1 MIEVA
6 SCVGTVKYIR
16 RGISAI
22 SYEIALDTNSI
33 TSDGET
39 GEFLTTNLGN
49 FRFIKHVGGDSEEQQ
64 DVCSTY
70 NYLVMFIGSGGTCI
84 MMKYP
89 NGTGGYKYSTFRG
102 NCSISDA
109 MEACNVSE
117 GSIRLIKFFWYDK
130 PIKVDDSYDYID
142 KLCRNLGV
150 PSDDMQLK
158 ILASNTLTV
167 VRNGVDGEKGDKGDP
182 GTAGARGSSGPIWRQ
197 HVGFVSATA
206 DAPYQY
212 YTGSNDERFLDVVL
226 LDKVWYRCLKSYK
239 STGTDDVRNTTT
251 GKEFA
256 NYWTSA
262 DMANFTFIA
271 TQFLLADNAKI
282 NLFGSNEINL
292 YDDNENGTLFASF
305 RVPSSK
311 NQFEGDQGKYVLW
324 IGAEN
329 PVNAPYY
336 VRKDGVANMN
346 RCYLG
351 QVSVAKNRNK
361 WYFEDATNAGIYYG
375 EEYNDGSE
383 NKDDFHPYTRSVWL
397 TDRGYTFGLC
407 GDNAIYEQTGWG
419 GYVKMWQMNGYDII
433 GDDYNKKYP
442 KLNEAA
448 IEIRKSLKDLP
459 SQVPAYDCI
468 GIDMSVIGNT
478 KADSIGID
486 IGTFNGQNSIGLRI
500 TSKGGTKNN
509 HAIQIETGDIA
520 GLRPYIR
527 EVSVSTTL
535 DIYDHTIYCTN
546 SGDITLTL
554 PSLPIKGQEYLII
567 QGNGRVN
574 INASHAFFGQGADG
588 KSKSW
593 YSGSTN
599 QYSWLVFTG
608 SVWVVQYVNH

>member
-1 MIEVA
+1 
-6 SCVGTVKYIR
+6 
-16 RGISAI
+16 
-22 SYEIALDTNSI
+22 
-33 TSDGET
+33 
-39 GEFLTTNLGN
+39 
-49 FRFIKHVGGDSEEQQ
+49 
-64 DVCSTY
+64 
-70 NYLVMFIGSGGTCI
+70 
-84 MMKYP
+84 
-89 NGTGGYKYSTFRG
+89 
-102 NCSISDA
+102 
-109 MEACNVSE
+109 
-117 GSIRLIKFFWYDK
+117 
-130 PIKVDDSYDYID
+130 
-142 KLCRNLGV
+142 
-150 PSDDMQLK
+150 
-158 ILASNTLTV
+158 
-167 VRNGVDGEKGDKGDP
+167 
-182 GTAGARGSSGPIWRQ
+182 
-197 HVGFVSATA
+197 
-206 DAPYQY
+206 
-212 YTGSNDERFLDVVL
+212 
-226 LDKVWYRCLKSYK
+226 
-239 STGTDDVRNTTT
+239 
-251 GKEFA
+251 
-256 NYWTSA
+256 
-262 DMANFTFIA
+262 
-271 TQFLLADNAKI
+271 
-282 NLFGSNEINL
+282 
-292 YDDNENGTLFASF
+292 
-305 RVPSSK
+305 
-311 NQFEGDQGKYVLW
+311 
-324 IGAEN
+324 
-329 PVNAPYY
+329 
-336 VRKDGVANMN
+336 MN

-351 QVSVAKNRNK
+351 QVAVVKNRNK

-397 TDRGYTFGLC
+397 ADRGYTFGLC

-574 INASHAFFGQGADG
+574 INASHVQMVKVSLGTPVALT
-588 KSKSW
+588 
-593 YSGSTN
+593 STA
-599 QYSWLVFTG
+599 G
-608 SVWVVQYVNH
+608 

>member
-22 SYEIALDTNSI
+22 SYEIALDTNSV
-33 TSDGET
+33 TADGNT
-39 GEFLTTNLGN
+39 GKFLTTKLGKFHFVKHTGNKTEDCTDVLETFN
-49 FRFIKHVGGDSEEQQ
+49 FL
-64 DVCSTY
+64 T
-70 NYLVMFIGSGGTCI
+70 LLIGKTGEVL
-84 MMKYP
+84 
-89 NGTGGYKYSTFRG
+89 TGGSTSGSATG
-102 NCSISDA
+102 NIYELISDSKIK
-109 MEACNVSE
+109 EEDVYQ
-117 GSIRLIKFFWYDK
+117 IKFFWYNK
-130 PIKVDDSYDYID
+130 PIIELGDHNYQKALVDS
-142 KLCRNLGV
+142 LGIP
-150 PSDDMQLK
+150 PSNMPLT
-158 ILASNTLTV
+158 ILASNTFLI
-167 VRNGVDGEKGDKGDP
+167 VRQGADGEQGPHGA
-182 GTAGARGSSGPIWRQ
+182 AGARGSSGPVWRQ
-197 HVGFVSATA
+197 HVGFVTATA

-212 YTGSNDERFLDVVL
+212 YTGSNDERFIDVVL
-226 LDKVWYRCLKSYK
+226 IDKVWYRCLQSYQ

-251 GKEFA
+251 SEEFA
-256 NYWTSA
+256 KYWTSA
-262 DMANFTFIA
+262 DMAGFTFIA

-292 YDDNENGTLFASF
+292 YDDNEKGTLFASF

-311 NQFEGDQGKYVLW
+311 DSLAGDRGEYALW
-324 IGAEN
+324 IGAED
-329 PVNAPYY
+329 PISASFSVT
-336 VRKDGVANMN
+336 KEGVSKMDSCNF
-346 RCYLG
+346 G
-351 QVSVAKNRNK
+351 QVTIRNRK
-361 WYFEDATNAGIYYG
+361 KFADAGIFYG
-375 EEYNDGSE
+375 EEYNDDSE
-383 NKDDFHPYTRSVWL
+383 NKDDYHPYARSVWI
-397 TDRGYTFGLC
+397 TDSGYTFGLSA
-407 GDNAIYEQTGWG
+407 DNVIYETTGWG

-433 GDDYNKKYP
+433 GNDFSKKYP

-448 IEIRKSLKDLP
+448 IEIRKSLQSLP

-468 GIDMSVIGNT
+468 GIGLTAIGNSR
-478 KADSIGID
+478 ADSIGLD
-486 IGTFNGQNSIGLRI
+486 IFSIYGQNSIGLRI
-500 TSKGGTKNN
+500 NTRGASKNN
-509 HAIQIETGDIA
+509 HAIQIVSGDIA
-520 GLRPYIR
+520 GLRPYLR
-527 EVSVSTTL
+527 EVSVSTNL